1 MLFVIL
7 LSLTMKNVIWDQFH
21 IFIITNFGQEAQL
34 QLTSSTQ
41 AWCLPSKCPFSNYL
55 VQELILYQ
63 GRITYWLHYQ
73 PGVHFT
79 KFLLIWRSTHTI
91 NQVHGPLLYTWEIHQ
106 NGVVVLETGA
116 TKILSAM
123 AIMAFA
129 IPTIWFSHYLCIFG
143 HKSRQLCHR
152 TGQIWTIDITLIS
165 VKNHLWPCL
174 IEISLF

>member
-7 LSLTMKNVIWDQFH
+7 LWLTMENVIWDQFH
-21 IFIITNFGQEAQL
+21 IFIITNFGQETQV
-34 QLTSSTQ
+34 TYSTQ
-41 AWCLPSKCPFSNYL
+41 AWCLPSKCPFFNYL

-116 TKILSAM
+116 TKVFLILSAI
-123 AIMAFA
+123 AITAFA
-129 IPTIWFSHYLCIFG
+129 IPTIWFSNYLCKIG
-143 HKSRQLCHR
+143 HRSRQLRHR
-152 TGQIWTIDITLIS
+152 TGPILTFCHW
-165 VKNHLWPCL
+165 
-174 IEISLF
+174 